1 VRFAGEPDWAW
12 LADFHLLLFISDKL
26 MFDMDNDMA
35 ALVRA
40 IRQRGAP
47 GAPKPLIHAIKNYAG
62 VKLTLQ
68 DVRDW

>member
-1 VRFAGEPDWAW
+1 
-12 LADFHLLLFISDKL
+12 